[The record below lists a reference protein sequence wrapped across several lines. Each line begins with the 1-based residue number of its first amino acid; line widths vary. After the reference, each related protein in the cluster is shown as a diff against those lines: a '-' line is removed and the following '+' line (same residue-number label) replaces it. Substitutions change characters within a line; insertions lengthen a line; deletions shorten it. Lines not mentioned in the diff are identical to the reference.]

1 MNKFSATGT
10 VGHSTFSK
18 DEMSWHSSSSSGI
31 VEDFSDCSSNVS
43 QALRPQFYNKH
54 HRQHHQQSQEH
65 KPKKV
70 LQPPPFKS
78 PPPAKTSRKQQPSL
92 TTLITI
98 TSQNQNGEVHRISQ
112 PSLPYDPRKWSRE
125 EVREWLMWMSLRHKV
140 PIDPARFQMNGKAL
154 CLMSLQMFAFRV
166 PIGGKLLYKD
176 FQLRLTSAF
185 HRELYETKS

>member
-1 MNKFSATGT
+1 MYGILPNLAFTQKHKGRPIVKLLSLFFDLADMFDHD
-10 VGHSTFSK
+10 HSWLFKILVS
-18 DEMSWHSSSSSGI
+18 DGWCGYRCGI
-31 VEDFSDCSSNVS
+31 K
-43 QALRPQFYNKH
+43 L
-54 HRQHHQQSQEH
+54 
-65 KPKKV
+65 
-70 LQPPPFKS
+70 L
-78 PPPAKTSRKQQPSL
+78 L
-92 TTLITI
+92 TRFLTI
-98 TSQNQNGEVHRISQ
+98 FWRFFLFV
-112 PSLPYDPRKWSRE
+112 PDPRKWSRE

>member
-1 MNKFSATGT
+1 MATKFQWQL
-10 VGHSTFSK
+10 K
-18 DEMSWHSSSSSGI
+18 LQW
-31 VEDFSDCSSNVS
+31 
-43 QALRPQFYNKH
+43 
-54 HRQHHQQSQEH
+54 
-65 KPKKV
+65 KPKDPKDPTRGFGFICNMGLFLFV
-70 LQPPPFKS
+70 P
-78 PPPAKTSRKQQPSL
+78 
-92 TTLITI
+92 
-98 TSQNQNGEVHRISQ
+98 
-112 PSLPYDPRKWSRE
+112 DPRKWSRE

>member
-1 MNKFSATGT
+1 MAFLPNYLLHKKKHKGRPIVKLLSLFFDLADMFDHDYSWLFQILVSGAVKRFENGWCGCRCGIKFLFTI
-10 VGHSTFSK
+10 F
-18 DEMSWHSSSSSGI
+18 
-31 VEDFSDCSSNVS
+31 
-43 QALRPQFYNKH
+43 
-54 HRQHHQQSQEH
+54 
-65 KPKKV
+65 
-70 LQPPPFKS
+70 
-78 PPPAKTSRKQQPSL
+78 L
-92 TTLITI
+92 TIFLII
-98 TSQNQNGEVHRISQ
+98 FLFV
-112 PSLPYDPRKWSRE
+112 PDPRKWSRE

>member
-1 MNKFSATGT
+1 MW
-10 VGHSTFSK
+10 
-18 DEMSWHSSSSSGI
+18 MSLRHKAPI
-31 VEDFSDCSSNVS
+31 DNIFNDF
-43 QALRPQFYNKH
+43 
-54 HRQHHQQSQEH
+54 
-65 KPKKV
+65 
-70 LQPPPFKS
+70 
-78 PPPAKTSRKQQPSL
+78 L
-92 TTLITI
+92 TIFLTI
-98 TSQNQNGEVHRISQ
+98 FLFV
-112 PSLPYDPRKWSRE
+112 PDPRKWSRE